1 MNPTGIRR
9 SQVGSGP
16 AALVAVLLAALV
28 VTGCASDAKIWG
40 GVPNMR
46 QIEGT
51 VTYHERMMVPTDSTV
66 TVILEDV
73 SLADAPAEVVAQTSF
88 RSRNGP
94 PWSYMLNYDP
104 RLIMDG
110 RRYNLRAKVTS
121 NDRLMFISTEAN
133 PVVPGEVDGAVDIV
147 VNRAGGSVAAVD
159 RPDDASD
166 SLINTF
172 WELKGL
178 FGDPISE
185 ESDKRKLNIVLVK
198 EDNRVAGFSG
208 CNQFSGSFTR
218 DGSKLQIGQLVST
231 QMACFEGLEREQQ
244 FHEALRETVRYTIE
258 GPVLK
263 FYNGD
268 DEVVLE
274 FLSGEYS

>member
-1 MNPTGIRR
+1 MNPTGMRR
-9 SQVGSGP
+9 SNIGTGP
-16 AALVAVLLAALV
+16 TAWVAVLLAALV
-28 VTGCASDAKIWG
+28 LTGCASDAKIWG
-40 GVPNMR
+40 GIPNMR

-51 VTYHERMMVPTDSTV
+51 VTYRERMMVPPDSTV
-66 TVILEDV
+66 TVTLEDV
-73 SLADAPAEVVAQTSF
+73 SLADAPADVIAQTSF
-88 RSRNGP
+88 RSKNGP
-94 PWSYMLNYDP
+94 PWSYVLNYDP

-110 RRYNLRAKVTS
+110 RRYNLRAKVS
-121 NDRLMFISTEAN
+121 SDDRLMFISTEAN
-133 PVVPGEVDGAVDIV
+133 PVVPGEVEGTVDIV

-159 RPDDASD
+159 RPDEAPD
-166 SLINTF
+166 SLVSTF

-178 FGDPISE
+178 FGDSLSE

-198 EDNRVAGFSG
+198 EGNRVAGFSG

-218 DGSKLQIGQLVST
+218 DGSTLQIGELVST
-231 QMACFEGLEREQQ
+231 QMACFEGVEREQQ

-263 FYNGD
+263 FYNAD
-268 DEVVLE
+268 DEMVLE

>member
-9 SQVGSGP
+9 AKAVSGP
-16 AALVAVLLAALV
+16 ATLVAVLLAALV

-40 GVPNMR
+40 GVPNTR

-51 VTYHERMMVPTDSTV
+51 VTYHERMMVPPDSTV
-66 TVILEDV
+66 TVVLEDV

-88 RSRNGP
+88 RSKNGP
-94 PWSYMLNYDP
+94 PWSYILNYDP
-104 RLIMDG
+104 RLIMEG

-121 NDRLMFISTEAN
+121 DDRLMFISTEAN

-147 VNRAGGSVAAVD
+147 VNRAGGSVAAID
-159 RPDDASD
+159 RPDDAPD

-178 FGDPISE
+178 LGDPISE
-185 ESDKRKLNIVLVK
+185 ESDKRKLNIVLVE
-198 EDNRVAGFSG
+198 EDSRVAGFSG

-218 DGSKLQIGQLVST
+218 DGSTLQIGQLVST

-263 FYNGD
+263 LYNADG
-268 DEVVLE
+268 EVVLE